1 MNDLKMLLTTR
12 PFPIGTNPTT
22 KTPIQT
28 QSTQINQTIQV
39 NQMNQINQVD
49 QSQQVKRNM
58 IEFEMKKCESISIL
72 YIHVYGNYY
81 QLCLSKLTEY
91 INSLSDD
98 LKNSIVIASSM

>member
-1 MNDLKMLLTTR
+1 
-12 PFPIGTNPTT
+12 
-22 KTPIQT
+22 
-28 QSTQINQTIQV
+28 
-39 NQMNQINQVD
+39 
-49 QSQQVKRNM
+49 
-58 IEFEMKKCESISIL
+58 MKKCESISIL